1 MQTGYRWGCSGDA
14 DRDTDG
20 YTVGDTDDG
29 DTHRDTVRNTGGIQM
44 GMQTEIIG
52 QG

>member
-20 YTVGDTDDG
+20 YTVGDTDGDADG
-29 DTHRDTVRNTGGIQM
+29 DHRTRIIFHKEWILVVM
-44 GMQTEIIG
+44 GHPH
-52 QG
+52 